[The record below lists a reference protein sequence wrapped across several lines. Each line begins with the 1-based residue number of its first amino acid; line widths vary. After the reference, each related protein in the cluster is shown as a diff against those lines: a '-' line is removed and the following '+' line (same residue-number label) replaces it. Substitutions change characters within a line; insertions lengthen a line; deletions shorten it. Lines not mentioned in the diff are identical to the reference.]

1 MALLLAMYQKMRLI
15 RKINQ
20 TELKLAR
27 ISSKIE
33 RVTQNIQNTQKKYT
47 SMMEMMAA
55 NAQNMK
61 NNASIFYQNA
71 SGLGTSSMNLQP
83 TGSIF
88 MTQFVA
94 NRMNDMFSSEKS
106 PIKPDRFKEIYSEY
120 MSNGGNFKSK
130 TDENGKVEYINV
142 TEDEVKAFNGA
153 MQTANMQQQQA
164 QMMVQQ
170 QSHQYASIVDTWKEA
185 MTREIEAQQDAA
197 QAELKHEETML
208 ELDKTYLEQQLSIY
222 REEKQSYDKFA
233 QEGAKDMVP
242 KFGLG

>member
-15 RKINQ
+15 RKVNQ
-20 TELKLAR
+20 AQLKLTR
-27 ISSKIE
+27 ITSKIE
-33 RVTQNIQNTQKKYT
+33 RVQKNIQDTQKKFT
-47 SMMEMMAA
+47 SMMKMMEA

-61 NNASIFYQNA
+61 NNASIFYQNS
-71 SGLGTSSMNLQP
+71 SGLGSSSVNLQP

-94 NRMNDMFSSEKS
+94 NRMNEMCCSEKS
-106 PIKPDRFKEIYSEY
+106 PIKDKFEKMYSEY
-120 MSNGGNFKSK
+120 MSNNGSFKYTDKDGKRELTNF
-130 TDENGKVEYINV
+130 TQE
-142 TEDEVKAFNGA
+142 EVDAFNGA

-197 QAELKHEETML
+197 VAELSHEETML
-208 ELDKTYLEQQLSIY
+208 ELDKTYLEQQLAIY
-222 REEKQSYDKFA
+222 KEEKQSYDQLAK
-233 QEGAKDMVP
+233 EGAKDVVP
-242 KFGLG
+242 KFGLA

>member
-15 RKINQ
+15 RKVNQ
-20 TELKLAR
+20 AQLKLTR
-27 ISSKIE
+27 ITSKIE
-33 RVTQNIQNTQKKYT
+33 RVTQNIQNTQKKFT
-47 SMMEMMAA
+47 SMMKMMEA

-94 NRMNDMFSSEKS
+94 NRMSEMFSSEKS
-106 PIKPDRFKEIYSEY
+106 PIKLDRFKEIYNDY
-120 MSNGGNFKSK
+120 MSNGGFKSK

-142 TEDEVKAFNGA
+142 TEDEVKIFNGA

-197 QAELKHEETML
+197 LAELNHEETML
-208 ELDKTYLEQQLSIY
+208 ELDKTYLEQQLAIY
-222 REEKQSYDKFA
+222 KEEKQSYDQLAK
-233 QEGAKDMVP
+233 EGAKDMVP

>member
-15 RKINQ
+15 RKVNQ
-20 TELKLAR
+20 AQLKLTR
-27 ISSKIE
+27 ITSKIE
-33 RVTQNIQNTQKKYT
+33 RVVKNIKDTEKKYT
-47 SMMEMMAA
+47 SMMKMMEA

-61 NNASIFYQNA
+61 NNASIFYQNS

-94 NRMNDMFSSEKS
+94 NRMNEMCCSEKS
-106 PIKPDRFKEIYSEY
+106 PIKDKFERMYNEY
-120 MSNGGNFKSK
+120 MSNNGSFKYTDKDGKREFTNF
-130 TDENGKVEYINV
+130 TQE
-142 TEDEVKAFNGA
+142 EVDAFNGA

-170 QSHQYASIVDTWKEA
+170 QSQQYASIVDTWKEA

-197 QAELKHEETML
+197 TAELTHEETML
-208 ELDKTYLEQQLSIY
+208 QLEKTLLDEELELYK
-222 REEKQSYDKFA
+222 EEKQYYDKLA